1 MLLIIFFLIVTLQ
14 WAKKDLVKA
23 RKLCNVFRFIDDLN
37 AINDAEILENNFRD
51 MYPEELELRREN
63 GSYAE
68 ATFF

>member
-14 WAKKDLVKA
+14 WAKRDLVKA

>member
-37 AINDAEILENNFRD
+37 AINDAEILENNFRE

-63 GSYAE
+63 GIYAE

>member
-51 MYPEELELRREN
+51 MYPEELELHREN